1 MTVSDRD
8 KREFTEWLNARQRS
22 LIKAAR
28 AICFDTQ
35 NADDVL
41 QEALTDIYKRWDK
54 VRNFDNLDGYV
65 IKVMVSKHADLR
77 RKWARKAEE
86 LSIPWDASESLLRD
100 IDDSDVVI
108 ERVLV
113 QTALRTLTADQRA
126 VLFLIYEYGLTIK
139 EVAHQ
144 LELPV
149 GTAASHLAR
158 GRDAVERFIS
168 RKFEISMGAHS
179 SIENKRLYDQ
189 KTTTNEI
196 SNKDEI
202 EDAEVIE

>member
-1 MTVSDRD
+1 MRVSARD
-8 KREFTEWLNARQRS
+8 KREFTEWLNARQTS

-28 AICFDTQ
+28 AICFDSQ

-54 VRNFDNLDGYV
+54 VRDYENLDGYV
-65 IKVMVSKHADLR
+65 IRVMVSKHADLR
-77 RKWARKAEE
+77 RKWARRAEE
-86 LSIPWDASESLLRD
+86 STIPWDASESLLRD
-100 IDDSDVVI
+100 IDDSELVI

-113 QTALRTLTADQRA
+113 QSALRSLSADQRA

-158 GRDAVERFIS
+158 GRDAVERFVS
-168 RKFEISMGAHS
+168 RKFEISSGTHR
-179 SIENKRLYDQ
+179 SIENQRLDRE
-189 KTTTNEI
+189 KAR
-196 SNKDEI
+196 NKEELSENEI

>member
-1 MTVSDRD
+1 MRVSARD
-8 KREFTEWLNARQRS
+8 KREFTEWLNARQTS

-28 AICFDTQ
+28 AICFDSQ

-54 VRNFDNLDGYV
+54 VRDYENLDGYV
-65 IKVMVSKHADLR
+65 IRVMVSKHADLR
-77 RKWARKAEE
+77 RKWARRAEE
-86 LSIPWDASESLLRD
+86 STIPWDASESLLGD
-100 IDDSDVVI
+100 IDDSELVI

-113 QTALRTLTADQRA
+113 QSALRSLSADQRA
-126 VLFLIYEYGLTIK
+126 VLFLIYEYGFTIK

-158 GRDAVERFIS
+158 GRDAVERFVS
-168 RKFEISMGAHS
+168 RKFEISNGAHR
-179 SIENKRLYDQ
+179 SIENMRLDPE
-189 KTTTNEI
+189 KA
-196 SNKDEI
+196 SNKEEIRENEI